1 MALGNEL
8 RGKFFVFLQK
18 VRWEK
23 MMVHDSNNMIED
35 VRWPICCHPKM
46 FEYIMKHV
54 EWVEVN
60 ESVLKKM
67 KRHFDGLL
75 NGEAQVKIIEETMKR
90 MEGQWSFRGG
100 L

>member
-1 MALGNEL
+1 
-8 RGKFFVFLQK
+8 
-18 VRWEK
+18 
-23 MMVHDSNNMIED
+23 MMIHDSNNTIED

-46 FEYIMKHV
+46 FEYIMKNV